1 MILTH
6 HNVEGIDI
14 VALAGRLIMADAPEV
29 RRKLLATV
37 EQGNGKLILDLAEV
51 GFMDSSGLSVLVS
64 VFKAARL
71 KQGDVVLLNLTPA
84 VRSLI
89 ELTRLQQVF
98 AIFEDETAAV
108 ARLRQA
114 DAAG

>member
-6 HNVEGIDI
+6 RTIEDIDI
-14 VALAGRLIMADAPEV
+14 AALSGRLVMADVPQV
-29 RRKLLATV
+29 RQKLLEII
-37 EQGNGKLILDLAEV
+37 EQGSGKLILDLAQV

-64 VFKAARL
+64 AFKAARA
-71 KQGDVVLLNLTPA
+71 KNGDVALLYLSPT

-98 AIFEDETAAV
+98 PIFDDEAAAL
-108 ARLRQA
+108 ARLR
-114 DAAG
+114 

>member
-6 HNVEGIDI
+6 RNIEGIDI
-14 VALAGRLIMADAPEV
+14 VSLAGRLVMADVPEV
-29 RRKLLATV
+29 RQKLLAAV
-37 EQGNGKLILDLAEV
+37 EQGSGKLILDLAEV

-64 VFKAARL
+64 AFKAARA
-71 KQGDVVLLNLTPA
+71 KGGDVALLHLSPN

-98 AIFEDETAAV
+98 PIFDDEAAAL
-108 ARLRQA
+108 ARLR
-114 DAAG
+114 

>member
-6 HNVEGIDI
+6 RNVDDIDI
-14 VALAGRLIMADAPEV
+14 VALAGRLVMADVPQT
-29 RRKLLATV
+29 RQRLLATV

-64 VFKAARL
+64 VLKAARL
-71 KQGDVVLLNLTPA
+71 KNGEVVLLHLNPTI
-84 VRSLI
+84 RSLL

-98 AIFEDETAAV
+98 SIFENEAAAL
-108 ARLRQA
+108 ARLR
-114 DAAG
+114 

>member
-6 HNVEGIDI
+6 RNIEGIDI
-14 VALAGRLIMADAPEV
+14 VALSGRLVMADAPQA
-29 RRKLLATV
+29 RQKLLATV

-64 VFKAARL
+64 AFKAARA
-71 KQGDVVLLNLTPA
+71 KNGDVALLHLSPT

-98 AIFEDETAAV
+98 SIFDDEAAAL
-108 ARLRQA
+108 ARLR
-114 DAAG
+114 

>member
-6 HNVEGIDI
+6 RNVEGIDI
-14 VALAGRLIMADAPEV
+14 VALSGRLVIADVPQI
-29 RRKLLATV
+29 RQKLLAII
-37 EQGNGKLILDLAEV
+37 EQGNGKLILHLAEV

-64 VFKAARL
+64 VFKAARVRG
-71 KQGDVVLLNLTPA
+71 GDIVLLGLSPT

-98 AIFEDETAAV
+98 SIFDDEAAAV
-108 ARLRQA
+108 AHFR
-114 DAAG
+114 

>member
-6 HNVEGIDI
+6 RNVEGIDI
-14 VALAGRLIMADAPEV
+14 VALSGRLVIADVP
-29 RRKLLATV
+29 RIRQKLLAII
-37 EQGNGKLILDLAEV
+37 EQGNGKLILHLAEV

-64 VFKAARL
+64 VFKAARVRG
-71 KQGDVVLLNLTPA
+71 GDIVLLGLSPT

-98 AIFEDETAAV
+98 SIFDDEAAAV
-108 ARLRQA
+108 AHFR
-114 DAAG
+114 